1 MSLSSKGG
9 VRKTSTLNK
18 EQKRILAILGPMIAE
33 GLGIGAGDLGMPLFS
48 EGETQAYEGAKSA
61 FEGITGGFG
70 EIQSLA
76 TGAFKDLLSGAP
88 STTISPEITN
98 RFFEDKIQAPLLRSL
113 SEDIFPALNRST
125 VGFGS
130 RLNRRK
136 AMTMEKAFE
145 VLAAERANLQYL
157 QEQTRIGLAESAQTR
172 KAGALAFAP
181 TLAAMGNIPLAA
193 SATFGSIAEGQQ
205 NRRLSEA
212 RRKLPES
219 NPYMNFAAGLLGTP
233 MTQFVTEPEK
243 LTGFGNALA
252 SISAYNSTLGT
263 FGFGEQGFAPSS
275 SSTPAA
281 SSGAAPGAA
290 SSAFKFNFPTSF

>member
-1 MSLSSKGG
+1 MSLSSGGG
-9 VRKTSTLNK
+9 VKKTSTLNK
-18 EQKRILAILGPMIAE
+18 EQKRILAMLGPMIAE

-76 TGAFKDLLSGAP
+76 TAAFKDLLSGAS
-88 STTISPEITN
+88 STTITPEITN

-212 RRKLPES
+212 RRMLPES

-233 MTQFVTEPEK
+233 MTHTMVHPEQ
-243 LTGFGNALA
+243 LTGFGDILGSINAVAGTVTNVA
-252 SISAYNSTLGT
+252 SMFPA
-263 FGFGEQGFAPSS
+263 
-275 SSTPAA
+275 TPK
-281 SSGAAPGAA
+281 P
-290 SSAFKFNFPTSF
+290 PTVPPA